1 MLSSGRRRS
10 SEKADAGMSQIFAI
24 AVKIAMI
31 ARLS

>member
-10 SEKADAGMSQIFAI
+10 SEKADVGMSRIFDSAADI
-24 AVKIAMI
+24 AKI